1 VNNWDTAGAIDG
13 NQFGGVMS
21 GPRWAH
27 NHLWYQVRFANG
39 IFWVPQHY
47 LDGTLKFNV
56 GRSVRTTQRVTTL
69 TDVNNWATAGA
80 LDGNKFGPVL
90 GGPRW
95 AHNHLWYLVRFTEGL
110 YWIPQQFLTGANRF
124 AVGAGVVT
132 TRRVTFLLDVNNWAS
147 ADAIDGGVFGTVIGA
162 PVFAFNL
169 LWYRLNTP
177 AGLGWVPQDYL
188 ERQNQFAIGQLAR
201 ATQRVVN
208 LTEPDGPIDGGV
220 LEAGEIVEVMAG
232 PVYAGVNIWYRVA
245 NNMEKDGWTPQRYLE
260 LI

>member
-1 VNNWDTAGAIDG
+1 
-13 NQFGGVMS
+13 
-21 GPRWAH
+21 
-27 NHLWYQVRFANG
+27 
-39 IFWVPQHY
+39 
-47 LDGTLKFNV
+47 
-56 GRSVRTTQRVTTL
+56 
-69 TDVNNWATAGA
+69 
-80 LDGNKFGPVL
+80 
-90 GGPRW
+90 
-95 AHNHLWYLVRFTEGL
+95 LWYLVRFTEGL

-147 ADAIDGGVFGTVIGA
+147 AGAIDGGVFGTVIGA